1 MEGECRGRG
10 FLGPHDSTD
19 VLKRSYWL
27 GASFNLLLWAQN
39 NRTPVP
45 VQLFC
50 QAGSFLGVAS
60 CAIHC
65 DLLHLVQHVHL
76 LWGFLP
82 TASSRENV
90 VKYCFWD
97 KVIVSKFFPR
107 CFYLIPDSGR
117 YARYFFKKS
126 SYNGLIPE
134 EPISMTSRPMS
145 DLFRRNVLCLY
156 SQFCKSKCC
165 ENTVEQKRSCLVS
178 EILIL

>member
-117 YARYFFKKS
+117 YARYFFKK
-126 SYNGLIPE
+126 
-134 EPISMTSRPMS
+134 
-145 DLFRRNVLCLY
+145 
-156 SQFCKSKCC
+156 
-165 ENTVEQKRSCLVS
+165 
-178 EILIL
+178 ILIQWIDTRGTNLDGLQTHVWPIQEECTLPLFSVL